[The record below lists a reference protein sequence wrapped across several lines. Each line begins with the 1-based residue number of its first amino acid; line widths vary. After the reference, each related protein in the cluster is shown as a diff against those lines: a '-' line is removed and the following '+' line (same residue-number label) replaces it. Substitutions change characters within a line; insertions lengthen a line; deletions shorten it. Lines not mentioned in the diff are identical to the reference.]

1 MRVVVTGASGFV
13 GGAVARALVADGH
26 EVWTT
31 SRRDARVRGA
41 RHVPWDLAAGPPA
54 LPADLDPARVD
65 AVVHAG
71 AAVSD
76 WCALDV
82 ARAVNVGGTR
92 AVRET
97 FPAARFVHVSSGS
110 VYDPFAPS
118 VRARE
123 DEAPVGRYL
132 DAYGTTKAEAER
144 DLVAD
149 AARHPGRGAVVVLRP
164 HAVYGPGDTTLL
176 PRVEAAVR
184 RGRLVL
190 PGGGRVLQSLTHV
203 DTLVAAVRAA
213 VVLPEA
219 AAAPGFL
226 VANVADAEPVVLRDA
241 LTDALR
247 RRGTD
252 VRVVDVPVRL
262 ARVLAGVLEPV
273 ARWLRRPEPPRLTR
287 YALSHLAVERT
298 YDLTVLRDV
307 LGVDPAP
314 TSFAFLTQD
323 PPGGDGRLRARRR
336 AASGRVRGETRT

>member
-1 MRVVVTGASGFV
+1 VRVLVTGASGFV

-26 EVWTT
+26 DVRTS
-31 SRRDARVRGA
+31 SRRDAGVEGA
-41 RHVPWDLAAGPPA
+41 VHLPWDLAGDPPA
-54 LPADLDPARVD
+54 DPPAVD

-82 ARAVNVGGTR
+82 ARATNVAGTR
-92 AVRET
+92 AVREA

-110 VYDPFAPS
+110 VYDPFRPS
-118 VRARE
+118 VCARE

-144 DLVAD
+144 YLAHDVAH
-149 AARHPGRGAVVVLRP
+149 HPGRGDVVVLRP

-203 DTLVAAVRAA
+203 EVLVAAVRAA
-213 VVLPEA
+213 VALDAPTLRA
-219 AAAPGFL
+219 AAGAGGAAGAGPDAAGLL

-241 LTDALR
+241 LVGALR
-247 RRGTD
+247 RRGTA
-252 VRVVDVPVRL
+252 VRVVGVPVRP
-262 ARVLAGVLEPV
+262 AWALAGVVERL
-273 ARWLRRPEPPRLTR
+273 ARAARRPEPPRLTR
-287 YALSHLAVERT
+287 YALSHLATERT

-307 LGVDPAP
+307 LGVVPAP
-314 TSFAFLTQD
+314 TSFDDLVPA
-323 PPGGDGRLRARRR
+323 G
-336 AASGRVRGETRT
+336 

>member
-13 GGAVARALVADGH
+13 GGVVARGLLADGH
-26 EVWTT
+26 EVWTS
-31 SRRDARVRGA
+31 SRRDPGVPGA
-41 RHVPWDLAAGPPA
+41 RHLAWDLTVGPLADPPA
-54 LPADLDPARVD
+54 VD

-82 ARAVNVGGTR
+82 ARATNVGGTL
-92 AVRET
+92 AVRDT
-97 FPAARFVHVSSGS
+97 FPSARFVHVSSGS
-110 VYDPFAPS
+110 VYDPFRPS

-123 DEAPVGRYL
+123 HEAPVDRYL

-144 DLVAD
+144 ALARD
-149 AARHPGRGAVVVLRP
+149 AADHPDRGTVVVLRP

-203 DTLVAAVRAA
+203 ETLLSAVRAA
-213 VVLPEA
+213 VALPDDA
-219 AAAPGFL
+219 ARAPGRGEGSTRGLL

-252 VRVVDVPVRL
+252 VRVVAVPVRP
-262 ARVLAGVLEPV
+262 AWALAGAVETV
-273 ARWLRRPEPPRLTR
+273 ARRLRRPEPPRLTR
-287 YALSHLAVERT
+287 YALSHLAMERT

-307 LGVDPAP
+307 LGVEPAP
-314 TSFAFLTQD
+314 TSFVGAE
-323 PPGGDGRLRARRR
+323 RW
-336 AASGRVRGETRT
+336 

>member
-13 GGAVARALVADGH
+13 GGAVARGLVADGH
-26 EVWTT
+26 EVWTA
-31 SRRDARVRGA
+31 SRRDASVDGA
-41 RHVPWDLAAGPPA
+41 RHLAWDLTTGP
-54 LPADLDPARVD
+54 LVDPPPVD

-82 ARAVNVGGTR
+82 ARATNVAGTL
-92 AVRET
+92 AVRDT
-97 FPAARFVHVSSGS
+97 FPGARFVHVSSGS
-110 VYDPFAPS
+110 VYDPFRPS

-123 DEAPVGRYL
+123 REAPVARYL

-144 DLVAD
+144 ALARDV
-149 AARHPGRGAVVVLRP
+149 ARHPERGAVVVLRP

-203 DTLVAAVRAA
+203 DTLLAAVRAA
-213 VVLPEA
+213 LVLPDDA
-219 AAAPGFL
+219 ARATAPAVDHHEQVATRGLL

-241 LTDALR
+241 LVDALR

-252 VRVVDVPVRL
+252 VRVVAVPVRP
-262 ARVLAGVLEPV
+262 AWALAGAVETV
-273 ARWLRRPEPPRLTR
+273 ARLLRRPGPPRLTR
-287 YALSHLAVERT
+287 YALSHLATERT

-307 LGVDPAP
+307 LGVDPSP
-314 TSFAFLTQD
+314 TSFA
-323 PPGGDGRLRARRR
+323 GAH
-336 AASGRVRGETRT
+336 AW

>member
-1 MRVVVTGASGFV
+1 MRIAVTGASGFV

-31 SRRDARVRGA
+31 SRRHPAVDGA
-41 RHVPWDLAAGPPA
+41 RHVAWDLTAGPLAGAPE
-54 LPADLDPARVD
+54 VD

-82 ARAVNVGGTR
+82 ARATNVGGTL
-92 AVRET
+92 AVRDT
-97 FPAARFVHVSSGS
+97 FPGARFVHVSSGS
-110 VYDPFAPS
+110 VYDPFRPS

-123 DEAPVGRYL
+123 TEAPVGRYL

-144 DLVAD
+144 AL
-149 AARHPGRGAVVVLRP
+149 ARDVERRPERGAVVVLRP

-184 RGRLVL
+184 HGRIVL

-213 VVLPEA
+213 VVLPETVLRDGDA
-219 AAAPGFL
+219 CAGRPGHL
-226 VANVADAEPVVLRDA
+226 VANVADAAPVLLRDA
-241 LTDALR
+241 LVDALG

-252 VRVVDVPVRL
+252 VRVVGVPVRP
-262 ARVLAGVLEPV
+262 AWALAGAVETV
-273 ARWLRRPEPPRLTR
+273 ARRLRRTEPPRLTR
-287 YALSHLAVERT
+287 YALSHLAMERT
-298 YDLTVLRDV
+298 YDLAVLRDV
-307 LGVDPAP
+307 LGVTPDR
-314 TSFAFLTQD
+314 TTFA
-323 PPGGDGRLRARRR
+323 GAG
-336 AASGRVRGETRT
+336 SW

>member
-13 GGAVARALVADGH
+13 GGAVARGLVADGH
-26 EVWTT
+26 EVWTS
-31 SRRDARVRGA
+31 SRRDPAVDGA
-41 RHVPWDLAAGPPA
+41 WHLAWDLTTGP
-54 LPADLDPARVD
+54 LADAPPVD

-82 ARAVNVGGTR
+82 ARATNVAGTL
-92 AVRET
+92 AVRDT
-97 FPAARFVHVSSGS
+97 FPGARFVHVSSGS
-110 VYDPFAPS
+110 VYDPYRPS

-123 DEAPVGRYL
+123 HEAPVARYL

-144 DLVAD
+144 ALARDV
-149 AARHPGRGAVVVLRP
+149 ARHPDRGAVVVLRP

-203 DTLVAAVRAA
+203 DTLLAAVRAA
-213 VVLPEA
+213 VVLPDETVRA
-219 AAAPGFL
+219 QCGGGGPSPGWL

-241 LTDALR
+241 LVDALR
-247 RRGTD
+247 RRGTA
-252 VRVVDVPVRL
+252 VRVVAVPVRP
-262 ARVLAGVLEPV
+262 AWALAGAVETV
-273 ARWLRRPEPPRLTR
+273 ARRLRRPEPPRLTR
-287 YALSHLAVERT
+287 YALSHLAMERT
-298 YDLTVLRDV
+298 YDLAVLRDV

-314 TSFAFLTQD
+314 TSFAGATD
-323 PPGGDGRLRARRR
+323 W
-336 AASGRVRGETRT
+336 